1 MPPVIMLF
9 LTMLLLAWFSAS
21 MTTWGLVFW
30 RLYWGQSAWPPRR
43 FHYPGGIAE
52 ILLAMGVYVLIS
64 ASLTPFFVPR
74 LDDQSDPVRQ
84 VSWSVTRQDDFVAS
98 QNDAGSPTQAETQT
112 HTESPSEA
120 TPKAAKEIQTA
131 PEFQLEQMVPLIM
144 VNNAG
149 MIGGCLLVMLWFI
162 LHQVPLV
169 QCGFLPDKQALAAGL
184 FGVLWVLPPVMLL
197 QGILASQFEYNHP
210 VLDILR
216 QPQAFNVV
224 IVMAVSSSL
233 VAPFV
238 EEFFFRGLLQGWLEK
253 LSRRGIFAPFSR
265 DEDLREE
272 NAEPKD
278 LRKWWPT
285 VLTSLAFAGMHFGQ
299 GPAPISLF
307 FLSLGIGYLYR
318 QTGSIWPGI
327 VIHMT
332 LNGLSTT
339 ATLFISP

>member
-1 MPPVIMLF
+1 MPPVFMLF

-21 MTTWGLVFW
+21 MSTWGLAFW
-30 RLYWGQSAWPPRR
+30 RLYWGQPVWPPRR
-43 FHYPGGIAE
+43 FFYPGGIAE
-52 ILLAMGVYVLIS
+52 ILLAMGVYVLIA
-64 ASLTPFFVPR
+64 ASLTPIFVPK
-74 LDDQSDPVRQ
+74 LDDQSDSVRQ
-84 VSWSVTRQDDFVAS
+84 VSWTIAS
-98 QNDAGSPTQAETQT
+98 QENAEN
-112 HTESPSEA
+112 PK
-120 TPKAAKEIQTA
+120 TPKEIQTA
-131 PEFQLEQMVPLIM
+131 PELQLEQMVPLIM
-144 VNNAG
+144 VNNTG
-149 MIGGCLLVMLWFI
+149 MISGCLLVIVWFS
-162 LHQVPLV
+162 LHRIPLG

-197 QGILASQFEYNHP
+197 QGLLASQFEYNHP

-224 IVMAVSSSL
+224 IVMAVSSTL

-238 EEFFFRGLLQGWLEK
+238 EEFFFRGLVQGWLEK
-253 LSRRGIFAPFSR
+253 LSRRGLFASPPKGLPSFQTEPS
-265 DEDLREE
+265 EDDLDQE
-272 NAEPKD
+272 NADRKD
-278 LRKWWPT
+278 LPKWWPT
-285 VLTSLAFAGMHFGQ
+285 VLTSLAFAGMHLGQ
-299 GPAPISLF
+299 GPAPVSLF